1 MANLFS
7 DVLFDETKTRAL
19 VEQYGSPLLLL
30 DCDKLADQ
38 YKQLQNAL
46 PNVELYYAVKAF
58 SHPAIINTL
67 NQLGAGFDIAT
78 TGEINLLR
86 QEFVNP
92 RRTIHTHPIKK
103 DRDIRDAL
111 RFGCST
117 FVVDNYAELKKFRK
131 FGHRVGLLLRVS
143 FRSPDAAVDLSK
155 KFGCQP
161 DEVPELLAEAQRL
174 GLHIKGLSFHVGS
187 QSTSP
192 NAHVAAIHA
201 CREIIESVDMG
212 TPLRILDIGGGFPV
226 DYDTAEDLDI
236 NAFCAPIREALAQ
249 LPESVS
255 ILAEPGRFLIAPAA
269 AAVSSVTGVAL
280 RGDQPWY
287 YMDDGV
293 YGMYSGRIY
302 DHAKYPIHVFK
313 QGPTRSSA
321 LVGPTCDSI
330 DVIEED
336 IQLPALEVG
345 DLVVGRMMG
354 AYTAATA
361 STFNSIPIP
370 RIVVFNEPA
379 RAKVAYI
386 S

>member
-7 DVLFDETKTRAL
+7 EVLFSEAKTQAL
-19 VEQYGSPLLLL
+19 VSQYGSPCMLL
-30 DCDKLADQ
+30 DCEKLADQ
-38 YKQLQNAL
+38 YRQLSAAL
-46 PNVELYYAVKAF
+46 PNVGLFYAVKAF
-58 SHPAIINTL
+58 PHEAIVNTL

-78 TGEINLLR
+78 TGEISLLR
-86 QEFVNP
+86 SEHINP

-131 FGHRVGLLLRVS
+131 YGSRVGLLLRVS
-143 FRSPDAAVDLSK
+143 FRSPDCAVDLSK

-161 DEVPELLAEAQRL
+161 EEVQVLLAQASAL
-174 GLHIKGLSFHVGS
+174 GLHVKGLSFHVGS

-201 CREIIESVDMG
+201 CRELIENASL
-212 TPLRILDIGGGFPV
+212 PLRILDIGGGFPV
-226 DYDTAEDLDI
+226 DYDQANDMDI
-236 NAFCAPIREALAQ
+236 AAFCAPIRAALAQ
-249 LPESVS
+249 LPKNVDV
-255 ILAEPGRFLIAPAA
+255 IAEPGRFLIAPACA
-269 AAVSSVTGVAL
+269 TIVSVVGKAL

-287 YMDDGV
+287 YLDDGV
-293 YGMYSGRIY
+293 YGMFSGRLF
-302 DHAKYPIHVFK
+302 DHARYPLHVFRT
-313 QGPTRSSA
+313 GVAVSSVLA
-321 LVGPTCDSI
+321 GPTCDSI

-336 IQLPALEVG
+336 IQLPELEVG
-345 DLVVGRMMG
+345 DLVVGCMMG

-361 STFNSIPIP
+361 TTFNSLPVP
-370 RIVVFNEPA
+370 RVVVFGEPV
-379 RAKVAYI
+379 RAKLAYI